1 MNSALDHLLWRLV
14 YTPTA
19 SLWHGRRHT
28 SRFIQ
33 QFNILMQ
40 EWPQLKY
47 TPCQIRVMCVRPPRW
62 LVRKDTD
69 DVPGCSSNVE
79 LIDDK

>member
-1 MNSALDHLLWRLV
+1 
-14 YTPTA
+14 
-19 SLWHGRRHT
+19 
-28 SRFIQ
+28 
-33 QFNILMQ
+33 MQ